1 MEPDETAYDEDLRY
15 EEDTGPAKTLDT
27 RLFQEPIRGLRRRVE
42 RVSAVPLGASIGE
55 AARLMRETG
64 TGCVL
69 VERGGTLVGIL
80 TERDILNKLVGTG
93 YDPATTPVDG
103 VMTPNPET
111 LRPEDPIAFALQRM
125 SVGGY
130 RHIPLVDAQG
140 RAVGVLSV
148 KDVVDFLVEQFP
160 REVLN
165 IPPEPGVQPRAQE
178 GA

>member
-1 MEPDETAYDEDLRY
+1 MERGESPYDEDLRY
-15 EEDTGPAKTLDT
+15 EDDAGPARTLDA
-27 RLFQEPIRGLRRRVE
+27 RLFQEPIRGLKRRAE
-42 RVSAVPLGASIGE
+42 RPASVPRGASIGE
-55 AARLMRETG
+55 ATRAMRETR

-69 VERGGTLVGIL
+69 VEDGGALVGIL

-93 YDPATTPVDG
+93 YDPAATPVDG
-103 VMTPNPET
+103 VMTRNPET

-130 RHIPLVDAQG
+130 RHIPLVDEQG
-140 RAVGVLSV
+140 HAVGVLSV

-165 IPPEPGVQPRAQE
+165 IPPEPGVQPRTPE